1 MWKADRAKFWDE
13 LEIDAIG
20 KYSGDKFVLSHSA
33 AGSNFV
39 KGHHTENVELMDSV
53 LSSLVLDSND
63 HPIKTSPTIS
73 VLSYIQGD
81 IFAFSQSN
89 AGNNWDKGHDTEGA
103 ELTDSA
109 LYVLSKEAGDYNCLQ
124 AYSDWLKLTGELD
137 LMSSRRSPLLCGRI
151 CSINIHR
158 FPKIMHPHCSGA
170 HQKDMRFEEYDVCC
184 GSLACQSFPS
194 LYGTYLAASAMS
206 SNSKMSKKE
215 ADEQMI
221 DVQNKNSS
229 YIGEWI
235 PNRVK
240 PYATPHRTEVLR
252 CHRQLLET
260 RPLTKRCFRFQR
272 HSEQITMTFRKK
284 DFLHWYTGE
293 GIYDMEILNNVK
305 PCVCDIPPKALKMAS
320 TITGNSTSIP
330 EMFQRDSDQIITRF
344 TWKAC
349 LLCYTGEDI
358 DDMEFTD
365 SERNWNDQM
374 LEYQQYCDC

>member
-1 MWKADRAKFWDE
+1 SNSSSHSRWTMWKADRAKFWDE

-20 KYSGDKFVLSHSA
+20 KYSGEKFVLSHSA
-33 AGSNFV
+33 AGSNCV

-81 IFAFSQSN
+81 IFSFVQSN
-89 AGNNWDKGHDTEGA
+89 AGNNWDKDHDTEGA
-103 ELTDSA
+103 ELTDSV
-109 LYVLSKEAGDYNCLQ
+109 LYVLSKEAEDYNCLQ
-124 AYSDWLKLTGELD
+124 GNIISYVQF
-137 LMSSRRSPLLCGRI
+137 LLFL
-151 CSINIHR
+151 
-158 FPKIMHPHCSGA
+158 FP
-170 HQKDMRFEEYDVCC
+170 F
-184 GSLACQSFPS
+184 L
-194 LYGTYLAASAMS
+194 
-206 SNSKMSKKE
+206 
-215 ADEQMI
+215 
-221 DVQNKNSS
+221 NSS

-235 PNRVK
+235 PNHVK
-240 PYATPHRTEVLR
+240 PYATPHQMEVLR
-252 CHRQLLET
+252 CHLQLLET
-260 RPLTKRCFRFQR
+260 QPLTKRCFRFQR
-272 HSEQITMTFRKK
+272 HSEQITVTFRKK

-305 PCVCDIPPKALKMAS
+305 PSVCDIPPKALKMAS

-330 EMFQRDSDQIITRF
+330 EMFQRDSDQIITLF